1 MENGFSWSVTNQF
14 QVILR
19 QSISIIQMNEN
30 NSETQRL
37 ASDVTLSEL
46 SKHTLLGTAF
56 LFTVR
61 NLNQS
66 LNQNFS
72 KKLWKK

>member
-14 QVILR
+14 QVILG
-19 QSISIIQMNEN
+19 QNISIIQMNEN

-37 ASDVTLSEL
+37 ASDVALSEL
-46 SKHTLLGTAF
+46 SKHTLSGTAF

-72 KKLWKK
+72 KNLWKK

>member
-1 MENGFSWSVTNQF
+1 
-14 QVILR
+14 
-19 QSISIIQMNEN
+19 MNEN

-37 ASDVTLSEL
+37 ASDVALSEL
-46 SKHTLLGTAF
+46 SKHTLSGTAF

-72 KKLWKK
+72 KNLWKK

>member
-1 MENGFSWSVTNQF
+1 
-14 QVILR
+14 
-19 QSISIIQMNEN
+19 MNEN